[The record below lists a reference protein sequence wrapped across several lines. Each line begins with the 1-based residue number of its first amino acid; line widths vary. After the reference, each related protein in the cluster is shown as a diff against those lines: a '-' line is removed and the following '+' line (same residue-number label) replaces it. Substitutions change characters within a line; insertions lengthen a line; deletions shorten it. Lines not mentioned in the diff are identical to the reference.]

1 MLSPATISSRRVL
14 IADDDPV
21 MRRLVSSIV
30 EGEGFTAVAV
40 ADGREAFK
48 ILQSDSDF
56 RAGIFDM
63 MMPHLQG
70 LDIIRHMRTEKRLMR
85 VPVILITA
93 ESDFSLMS
101 NSFTAGATAFLQKP
115 FTTEQLRNVLRILP
129 DRKS

>member
-1 MLSPATISSRRVL
+1 MLSPVTTSSRRVL

-40 ADGREAFK
+40 TDGREAFK

-56 RAGIFDM
+56 RAAIFDM
-63 MMPHLQG
+63 MMPHLEG

>member
-1 MLSPATISSRRVL
+1 MLSPVTRSSRRVL

>member
-1 MLSPATISSRRVL
+1 MLSPGTISSRRVL

-40 ADGREAFK
+40 ADGRDAFK
-48 ILQSDSDF
+48 ILQSDSHF
-56 RAGIFDM
+56 RAAIFDM
-63 MMPHLQG
+63 MMPHLKG

-93 ESDFSLMS
+93 ESDFGLMS

-115 FTTEQLRNVLRILP
+115 FTTEQLRNILRILP